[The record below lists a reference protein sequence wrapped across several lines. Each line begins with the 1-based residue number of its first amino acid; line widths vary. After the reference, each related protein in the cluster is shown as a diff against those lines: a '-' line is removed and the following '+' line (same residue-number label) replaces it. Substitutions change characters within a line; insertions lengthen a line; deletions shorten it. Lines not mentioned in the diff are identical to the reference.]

1 VRAWIDHPALELGRC
16 PAAGRV
22 RHRRGGG
29 FPLDEC
35 LLRAVVPGFALP
47 PWADLT
53 DWPALA
59 RAAGEEVDP
68 EGWRRWA
75 AERFPDPGPEP

>member
-1 VRAWIDHPALELGRC
+1 MPALADIQAC
-16 PAAGRV
+16 AAAAAV
-22 RHRRGGG
+22 VAA
-29 FPLDEC
+29 LDEC
-35 LLRAVVPGFALP
+35 QPRDVVAGFEPP
-47 PWADLT
+47 PWEDLT

-59 RAAGEEVDP
+59 ELAGEEVDL